1 MHLFNRVLIKK
12 NKSMV
17 NVIKRDDLEKLKY
30 SEFKSKFEEL
40 GISDVYKH
48 GNKKEVYIKTILDTL
63 SAKQELEKENLS
75 ATTKE
80 ADTLAEDKAV
90 KADAKILSDKE
101 SMFNIG
107 VDMVIAKKDH
117 WTKDKMEKRILVL
130 SNVFLQ
136 HRDSPK
142 GVTAKNKA
150 DIYKE
155 AFKQLYK

>member
-1 MHLFNRVLIKK
+1 MT
-12 NKSMV
+12 
-17 NVIKRDDLEKLKY
+17 NVIKKEDLEKLPY
-30 SEFKSKFEEL
+30 GDFKGKFEEL

-80 ADTLAEDKAV
+80 ADTLVKDNEV
-90 KADAKILSDKE
+90 KAKKSKASEKE
-101 SMFNIG
+101 SLFKKG
-107 VDMVIAKKDH
+107 VKEVIAKKDH

-142 GVTAKNKA
+142 GITAKNKA

-155 AFKQLYK
+155 ALKQLYK

>member
-1 MHLFNRVLIKK
+1 MI
-12 NKSMV
+12 

-30 SEFKSKFEEL
+30 SEFKSKFEEF

-48 GNKKEVYIKTILDTL
+48 GNKKEVYIQTILDTL

-80 ADTLAEDKAV
+80 ADTLAKDKVV

-101 SMFNIG
+101 SIFNIG

-117 WTKDKMEKRILVL
+117 WTKEKMEKRILVH

-136 HRDSPK
+136 HRDSTK
-142 GVTAKNKA
+142 GITAKNKA

-155 AFKQLYK
+155 ALKQLYK